1 MTNHGIPRYCIGH
14 LLIGAQPYP
23 KDAEAARLCDDLLL
37 LMERSQADW
46 TLTWRNLAL
55 VAEEPEMGV
64 KMGSVAKMCCLMM
77 KHESGW
83 WFG

>member
-1 MTNHGIPRYCIGH
+1 MPRYCIGH

-55 VAEEPEMGV
+55 VAEEPQMGGEDGAV
-64 KMGSVAKMCCLMM
+64 LLRCAAS
-77 KHESGW
+77 
-83 WFG
+83 